1 METGSKD
8 REAVQLAAKEAGKRH
23 MLAMC
28 SRDTGIPEGSL
39 RAFASKGS
47 MRADKV
53 AIVAKWLAE
62 KGLLEDS
69 ASETISANEAL
80 ARQFDAVSA
89 LLRSGLPQE
98 LKTDAYCAFV
108 DSHGKAVRLWRAEL
122 QKG

>member
-1 METGSKD
+1 MEIGSKD

-28 SRDTGIPEGSL
+28 HRDTGIPEGSL

-53 AIVAKWLAE
+53 AIVAKWLKE
-62 KGLLEDS
+62 KGLLEDPS
-69 ASETISANEAL
+69 NEALNASEAL
-80 ARQFDAVSA
+80 ARQFDAIAA

-98 LKTDAYCAFV
+98 LKTDAYCTFV
-108 DSHGKAVRLWRAEL
+108 DSHGKAVGLWRAEL